1 MSCPRCGA
9 QWKEIGPDGGVC
21 PKDGFIAREQIDRPQ
36 TSARP
41 EPPPAAARPERAAIV
56 RRLADVE
63 REEVTWLWEARIPRG
78 KITVVD
84 GDPEVGKSFLSLA
97 IATAVTLGTA
107 LPEGQAGRPGGVLI
121 LTAED
126 GLGDTVRPRAEE
138 LGADLTKL
146 FCLTAIVTSD
156 GKTKHFSLAEDLE
169 ALEDYL
175 RTCPISLII
184 IDPINA
190 YLGASI
196 DTNRD
201 AALRSVLTPLAEL
214 AERFVVAV
222 LVIRHLTKGTREK
235 AIYRG
240 QGSIAYV
247 AAARSVLLLGKN
259 PQDESE
265 RVVVCIKNNLA
276 AHPSAVSFELKE
288 GEFHWKGLSTLTAD
302 DILRPESGERVSA
315 VDEASTFLREA
326 LAEGSRPGKEVEK
339 EAKLQGISGPA
350 LQRARRNL
358 AVVSK
363 RIGEAGKQGGGAWL
377 WSLPVNHLSI

>member
-1 MSCPRCGA
+1 M
-9 QWKEIGPDGGVC
+9 
-21 PKDGFIAREQIDRPQ
+21 
-36 TSARP
+36 
-41 EPPPAAARPERAAIV
+41 
-56 RRLADVE
+56 
-63 REEVTWLWEARIPRG
+63 
-78 KITVVD
+78 VD

-146 FCLTAIVTSD
+146 FCLTAIATSD

-169 ALEDYL
+169 TLEDYL

-247 AAARSVLLLGKN
+247 ATARSVLLLGKN

-326 LAEGSRPGKEVEK
+326 LAEGSRPGTEVEK

-377 WSLPVNHLSI
+377 WSLPANSPLDLDDQGDRVENLISLTRSESEDARAPEDVDHLNHEADAVLSNRSPAVRAALEMGAEPILPREEQEVGVRQPELSGPMS